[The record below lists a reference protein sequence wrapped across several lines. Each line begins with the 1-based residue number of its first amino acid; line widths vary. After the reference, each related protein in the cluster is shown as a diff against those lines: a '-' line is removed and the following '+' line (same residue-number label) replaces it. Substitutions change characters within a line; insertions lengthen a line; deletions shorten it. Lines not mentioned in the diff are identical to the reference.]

1 MDLRHYIVKDGYIVG
16 TGDKSDDTISLPE
29 GYVNEELIKE
39 NAYEVDANGMVNLSE
54 KYLSKRNLNNTDW
67 KMIRHRD
74 QLAQGIDTSLSDEQY
89 QELLIKRQ
97 NWREKASD

>member
-1 MDLRHYIVKDGYIVG
+1 MSKLLILCLVQQYGRFITNGFETLYSKRWIK
-16 TGDKSDDTISLPE
+16 
-29 GYVNEELIKE
+29 ELIKE

-74 QLAQGIDTSLSDEQY
+74 QLAQGIHTSLSDEQY